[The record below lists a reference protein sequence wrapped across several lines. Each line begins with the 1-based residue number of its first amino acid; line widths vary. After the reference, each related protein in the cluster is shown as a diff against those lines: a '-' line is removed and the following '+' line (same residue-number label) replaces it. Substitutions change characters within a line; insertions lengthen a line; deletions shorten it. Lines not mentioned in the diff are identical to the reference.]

1 MSSILSTQNRQ
12 TFFRRK
18 YCFLP
23 VAIALSPP
31 VGRCEAAIGRPPF
44 CSGMIIFLVKIP
56 SGAYCGLSAGAG
68 DAAVAG
74 APGMGDPGS
83 AGKDGALGGGAEGA
97 ARLRAARLSR
107 ALLRFSIRFNF
118 SSMRTVMNF

>member
-31 VGRCEAAIGRPPF
+31 VGRCEAAIGRPPL
-44 CSGMIIFLVKIP
+44 CSGIIIFLVKIP
-56 SGAYCGLSAGAG
+56 SGAYCGRSAGGAG
-68 DAAVAG
+68 AVEAPG

-83 AGKDGALGGGAEGA
+83 AGKDGALAGSAGAGA
-97 ARLRAARLSR
+97 
-107 ALLRFSIRFNF
+107 
-118 SSMRTVMNF
+118 